1 VKVYPWYTTYQGV
14 QSSRKEE
21 GVMDEMPPFATLR
34 TPMDD
39 RSRNLLECLV
49 DTESFDAVLTTLAVI
64 AHEKAEYPDVDKY
77 EAKQWSRASERLVRL
92 RDWCAEF
99 GPGSGCR

>member
-1 VKVYPWYTTYQGV
+1 
-14 QSSRKEE
+14 
-21 GVMDEMPPFATLR
+21 MDELPPFTTSR
-34 TPMDD
+34 VPMDD

-64 AHEKAEYPDVDKY
+64 AHEKAEHPNVNKY
-77 EAKQWSRASERLVRL
+77 EAKLWSRASDRLVKL

-99 GPGSGCR
+99 GPGSDCR